1 MKSHRYFTEYFGVK
15 VFLLQTIYMIEVYI
29 YELSVVETCLFLAK
43 TSHTSFFSGKDNIDM
58 EKGKNRAKVAMKT
71 KC

>member
-1 MKSHRYFTEYFGVK
+1 MNFLWLKH
-15 VFLLQTIYMIEVYI
+15 VFFLQ
-29 YELSVVETCLFLAK
+29 